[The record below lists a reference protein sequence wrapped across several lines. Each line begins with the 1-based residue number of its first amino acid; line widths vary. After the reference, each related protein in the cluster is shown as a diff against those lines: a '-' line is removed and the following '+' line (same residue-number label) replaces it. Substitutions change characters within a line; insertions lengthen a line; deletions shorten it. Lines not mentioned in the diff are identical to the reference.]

1 MSVIAIVIVILL
13 AVAGAGSAAA
23 WLLDRLFDG
32 GGRQRIYLVA
42 PMTADAENAEQTL
55 RTLAVACKERG
66 CRGMKAVCL
75 DCGMDEETRAVCE
88 RFCRDHGGPVLLT
101 RDEFADAFNGT
112 NKL

>member
-1 MSVIAIVIVILL
+1 MSVIAIVIVTLL

-23 WLLDRLFDG
+23 WLMDRLFDG
-32 GGRQRIYLVA
+32 GGRKRLCLVA
-42 PMTADAENAEQTL
+42 PMTADADNAEQTL

-88 RFCRDHGGPVLLT
+88 RFCRDHGELTLLT
-101 RDEFADAFNGT
+101 RDEFAGLFTVPDR
-112 NKL
+112 L